1 MKKRRFM
8 QVDVFTDRPMMG
20 NPVAVILD
28 GDGLSSAIMQRTA
41 AWTNLS
47 ETVFVRAADDE
58 GIVEIKIFTPRSEL
72 PFAGHPTLGA
82 AHALLKAGR
91 VFPAAGV
98 LRLRCGVGVVDVAV
112 SPASDDDRLMLKIP
126 RCVVH
131 KFDDTEFISS
141 VFAKQKQVT
150 DPLRIDLGPV
160 WVVAEAQSVEAL
172 NRINPDYPRLSK
184 LSAGMEITG
193 ATVFARDNEFVH
205 VRSFPP
211 ASGILED
218 PVCGSG
224 NAAVAAYLRH
234 YEPSHLPR
242 HHIAK
247 QGGCVGRDG
256 TVAVHYTRDTIE
268 IGGSS
273 VTVFDGIAYLGDK

>member
-1 MKKRRFM
+1 MTKRRFM

-28 GDGLSSAIMQRTA
+28 GDGLSDAVMQRTA

-47 ETVFVRAADDE
+47 ETVFVRSADDE

-82 AHALLKAGR
+82 AHALLKAGI
-91 VFPAAGV
+91 VAPNAGL
-98 LRLRCGVGVVDVAV
+98 LRLRCGAGVVDVAV
-112 SPASDDDRLMLKIP
+112 SRANYDDKLMLKIP

-131 KFDDTEFISS
+131 NFDDTEFLRS
-141 VFAKQKQVT
+141 VFAKQT
-150 DPLRIDLGPV
+150 PLAEPLRVDLGPI
-160 WVVAEAQSVEAL
+160 WIVAEAQSVEAL
-172 NRINPDYPRLSK
+172 NRLNPNYAL
-184 LSAGMEITG
+184 LSALSTTLKITG
-193 ATVFARDNEFVH
+193 ATVFARDEEFVH
-205 VRSFPP
+205 VRSFTP
-211 ASGILED
+211 ASGIMED

-224 NAAVAAYLRH
+224 NAGVAAYLRH
-234 YEPSHLPR
+234 YEPSHLSR
-242 HHIAK
+242 RHIAK

-256 TVAVHYTRDTIE
+256 SVAVHYTPDTIE

-273 VTVFDGIAYLGDK
+273 VIVFDGVACLGDN